1 MRLNINLASQR
12 YEDVRQ
18 FYVRWGTAIAITAA
32 LALVLALLALLNY
45 SSTSRSRARVHDLQQ
60 KIAELQRERNSA
72 AAVANSPE
80 NRDVTEQ
87 KDYWNAQ
94 IMKRRFSW
102 TQLFNDLQKIMPGRA
117 YVNSVQPELT
127 KDNRLKL
134 HLTVTGE
141 RFENALD
148 LVKRMETSARF
159 RQPQIG
165 TQSVLKDSRTGAST
179 VKFEVETYYTPTGST
194 RVAGAAKEGF

>member
-18 FYVRWGTAIAITAA
+18 FYVRWGTAIAATAV
-32 LALVLALLALLNY
+32 LALVLAFLTVLNF
-45 SSTSRSRARVHDLQQ
+45 SSSSKSRARVHELEQ
-60 KIAELQRERNSA
+60 KIAELQRERSSA

-80 NRDVTEQ
+80 NRDVTQQ
-87 KDYWNAQ
+87 KDYWNTQ

-127 KDNRLKL
+127 KDNRLQL
-134 HLTVTGE
+134 HITVTGE
-141 RFENALD
+141 KFDNALD
-148 LVKRMETSARF
+148 LVKRMESSPRF

-165 TQSVLKDSRTGAST
+165 RQSVMKDTRTGAT
-179 VKFEVETYYTPTGST
+179 VVKFEVETYYTPTSLTHVAST
-194 RVAGAAKEGF
+194 GKEGF